1 MKSEGSFTLN
11 GLVRVNKRGQV
22 VLPKEVR
29 NKAGIKAG
37 DKLLILA
44 CEDNGKFFIIV
55 KAANLHLGG

>member
-1 MKSEGSFTLN
+1 MKNEGSFTLN

-44 CEDNGKFFIIV
+44 
-55 KAANLHLGG
+55 